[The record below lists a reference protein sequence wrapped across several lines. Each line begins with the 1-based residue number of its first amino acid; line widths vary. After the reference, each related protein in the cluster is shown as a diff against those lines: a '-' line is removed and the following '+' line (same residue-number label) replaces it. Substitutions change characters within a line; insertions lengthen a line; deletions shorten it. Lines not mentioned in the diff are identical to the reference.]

1 VYFHTFCAKKHSFLY
16 FFQPKKPSVGVL
28 TTVTTTH
35 YRPLKPPEKDRP
47 VIKEMLEL
55 HVRHHKY
62 IADRCRI
69 DYNHYRPHS
78 SVDYMVPAAFAV
90 MRLEQGEQL

>member
-1 VYFHTFCAKKHSFLY
+1 M
-16 FFQPKKPSVGVL
+16 
-28 TTVTTTH
+28 
-35 YRPLKPPEKDRP
+35 
-47 VIKEMLEL
+47 IKEMLEL